1 MPEIKNS
8 SAWINA
14 DWNVPVW
21 IKAGIS
27 TRHGGSSL
35 VPYESLN
42 LALHVGDDATTVN
55 LNRDYLKNILD
66 LPANPIWLN
75 QIHGNRIVNAGNLEN
90 LDADGIYTNQEGVI
104 CAILTADCVPLLM
117 CDRDGKQIAAVHVGW
132 RGICTEIIEKAV
144 CLLDHNPDKIITW
157 IGPHIGENSY
167 EVGDNVYD
175 ACVNTNNNLRN
186 AFKKNQR
193 GKWNASLKK
202 MVRHQLQRNG
212 IKQIYSTNNCTFR
225 NDSDFFS
232 YRRNEVTGR
241 MASMIW
247 IER

>member
-14 DWNVPVW
+14 EWNVPAW

-27 TRHGGSSL
+27 TRHEGSSL
-35 VPYESLN
+35 APYNNLN
-42 LALHVGDDATTVN
+42 LALHVGDDVETVN
-55 LNRDYLKNILD
+55 QNRNYLKNFLV
-66 LPANPIWLN
+66 LPEEPIWLN
-75 QIHGNRIVNAGNLEN
+75 QIHGDRIVNANNLEN

-117 CDRDGKQIAAVHVGW
+117 CNSDGRQIAAVHVGW
-132 RGICTEIIEKAV
+132 RGICTDIIKKAV
-144 CLLDHNPDKIITW
+144 CQLGHNPDNVITW
-157 IGPHIGENSY
+157 IGPHIGEDSY
-167 EVGDNVYD
+167 EVGDDVYA
-175 ACVNTNNNLRN
+175 ACINTNKNLSN
-186 AFKKNQR
+186 AFTKNQR
-193 GKWNASLKK
+193 GRWNASLKK
-202 MVRHQLQRNG
+202 MVQHQLQSYG
-212 IKQIYSTNNCTFR
+212 INHIYSTNYCTFK
-225 NDSDFFS
+225 NESDFFS